1 MQKLIEN
8 ANPKRN
14 PVTSV
19 IGGVFLLISAAMYIV
34 KYIVPAFFVLKQ
46 EIPYEWYGP
55 IIPLALGVL
64 LAFLNDEY
72 FARIFNRGDKI
83 LAKRT
88 ETADKIV
95 DEIQITKTSTNEKN
109 TP

>member
-1 MQKLIEN
+1 MPTLIEN

-46 EIPYEWYGP
+46 DIPYEWYGP
-55 IIPLALGVL
+55 IIPLALGIL

-72 FARIFNRGDKI
+72 FARIFNRADKVV
-83 LAKRT
+83 ARRT
-88 ETADKIV
+88 ETADKVV
-95 DEIQITKTSTNEKN
+95 DEIQITKTKPEEK
-109 TP
+109 